1 MKNNEVMT
9 GYSNGQKKVKICPYC
24 GEEILAVAKK
34 CKHCGEWLDKE
45 TETEPAMVE
54 CPVCGEQIEESAD
67 ICPFCKEKVKDEKET
82 SVPSIVETKDN
93 AGGADENNIQP
104 LGDVAK
110 PYGDEE
116 CNQCVSD
123 NIAGFFKYSFADV
136 FIRHYA
142 DFKGKI
148 SRKQF
153 WLGYL
158 SYSLLIFSLVL
169 VDFLAGTYYVFV
181 SIAALLLT
189 VPGLAF
195 MVRRLHDINKSGWWI
210 FISMIPLVG
219 YLWLFVLLLKR
230 GETKSPKIKLMPV
243 DWAIFSGILILII
256 SVIVSFRSM
265 TSDIFTGNGF
275 SYDNYNEEQFD
286 SEDYSGTKYYEGV
299 IDGKYY
305 CDIELL
311 FNCSSGG
318 MPTVIYWVEGSYSYR
333 KSKSSDRLLLYGSYD
348 PSSFKMELGEYLN
361 NPDEEPIGNISACR
375 IGTGEFSGTYY
386 SAHGEEMEFYMKE
399 K

>member
-169 VDFLAGTYYVFV
+169 MDFLAGTYYVFV

-210 FISMIPLVG
+210 FISMK
-219 YLWLFVLLLKR
+219 YDSSCWLFVAFCVAFEK
-230 GETKSPKIKLMPV
+230 
-243 DWAIFSGILILII
+243 
-256 SVIVSFRSM
+256 
-265 TSDIFTGNGF
+265 
-275 SYDNYNEEQFD
+275 
-286 SEDYSGTKYYEGV
+286 
-299 IDGKYY
+299 
-305 CDIELL
+305 
-311 FNCSSGG
+311 GG
-318 MPTVIYWVEGSYSYR
+318 
-333 KSKSSDRLLLYGSYD
+333 D
-348 PSSFKMELGEYLN
+348 
-361 NPDEEPIGNISACR
+361 
-375 IGTGEFSGTYY
+375 
-386 SAHGEEMEFYMKE
+386 
-399 K
+399 

>member
-1 MKNNEVMT
+1 ME
-9 GYSNGQKKVKICPYC
+9 SNVNHKTDRDTKTCPYC

-34 CKHCGEWLDKE
+34 CKYCGEWLENKTIE
-45 TETEPAMVE
+45 EPKMKD
-54 CPVCGEQIEESAD
+54 CPVCGERIEETAVV
-67 ICPFCKEKVKDEKET
+67 CPYCNEKVGKKSEPMDISLREQLEENTKPESLDYKESASDTDNKDKE
-82 SVPSIVETKDN
+82 E
-93 AGGADENNIQP
+93 
-104 LGDVAK
+104 
-110 PYGDEE
+110 
-116 CNQCVSD
+116 SD
-123 NIAGFFKYSFADV
+123 NNKVSGFFKYSYVDV
-136 FIRHYA
+136 FILHYA

-153 WLGYL
+153 WFGYL
-158 SYSLLIFSLVL
+158 SYSLLIFSMGLI
-169 VDFLAGTYYVFV
+169 DFLAGTYYVFV
-181 SIAALLLT
+181 SSAALFLA

-210 FISMIPLVG
+210 FISMIPVIG
-219 YLWLFVLLLKR
+219 YIWLFVLLLKK
-230 GETKSPKIKLMPV
+230 GETKSPRIKLKPV

-265 TSDIFTGNGF
+265 TSDIFTGSDF

-286 SEDYSGTKYYEGV
+286 SDDYSGTKYYEAV

-318 MPTVIYWVEGSYSYR
+318 MAVIYWVEGSYSYR
-333 KSKSSDRLLLYGSYD
+333 KSKSSDRLLLFGTYD
-348 PSSFKMELGEYLN
+348 PSSFKMELEEYLN
-361 NPDEEPIGNISACR
+361 NPDEEPLGKISAYR

>member
-1 MKNNEVMT
+1 MESNSNCKT
-9 GYSNGQKKVKICPYC
+9 GKDTKTCPYC

-34 CKHCGEWLDKE
+34 CKYCGEWLEDKTKEGPKMKDCPICGELIEETAVVCPYCNEKVEEKPEPMDISLKEQLEESTKPETLDYKKNTSETDKDDKE
-45 TETEPAMVE
+45 DD
-54 CPVCGEQIEESAD
+54 SNK
-67 ICPFCKEKVKDEKET
+67 CK
-82 SVPSIVETKDN
+82 
-93 AGGADENNIQP
+93 
-104 LGDVAK
+104 
-110 PYGDEE
+110 
-116 CNQCVSD
+116 CVS
-123 NIAGFFKYSFADV
+123 GFFKYSFADV

-169 VDFLAGTYYVFV
+169 MDFLAGTYYVFV

-265 TSDIFTGNGF
+265 TSDIFAGSDF
-275 SYDNYNEEQFD
+275 AYDNYSEEQFD
-286 SEDYSGTKYYEGV
+286 SDDYSGTKYYEGV

-333 KSKSSDRLLLYGSYD
+333 KSKSSDRLLLFGTYD
-348 PSSFKMELGEYLN
+348 PSSFKMELEEYLN
-361 NPDEEPIGNISACR
+361 NPDEEPIGKISAYR

-386 SAHGEEMEFYMKE
+386 FSNGEEMEFYMKE